1 MNTEQAS
8 EIFLRI
14 INFWMKRYMK
24 LLIIRCKQ
32 KQLPDTKCIYENMIK
47 VEVCDMA
54 VETLEERIK
63 TQRQNWKQKV

>member
-8 EIFLRI
+8 QIFLRI

-24 LLIIRCKQ
+24 LLIVCCKQ

-54 VETLEERIK
+54 VET
-63 TQRQNWKQKV
+63 